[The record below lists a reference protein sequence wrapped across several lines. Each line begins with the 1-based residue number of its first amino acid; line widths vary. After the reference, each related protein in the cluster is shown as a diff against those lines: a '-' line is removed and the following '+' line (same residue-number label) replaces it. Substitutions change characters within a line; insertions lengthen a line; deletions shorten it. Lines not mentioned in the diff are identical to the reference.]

1 MIFFYLGTDA
11 GTRTRTVT
19 RLQIASLAV
28 SAQKLNKYLKS
39 AEHIGNPRVDKIL
52 KSLDEGNQKKFKNL
66 SSLKLS
72 KINLRSRNTRRW
84 RSHRKAEA
92 YLVLWKNRK
101 RQERIGDW
109 LSQIDSVSHS
119 RPYVSLLL
127 IIHKVAHF
135 WKKNKN
141 YKVQIFVCNFL
152 RNMQEELRKKHTKM
166 IKC

>member
-66 SSLKLS
+66 SCLKLS
-72 KINLRSRNTRRW
+72 KINLRSRNT
-84 RSHRKAEA
+84 HDEEA
-92 YLVLWKNRK
+92 IE
-101 RQERIGDW
+101 RQKPIWFYGRMERG
-109 LSQIDSVSHS
+109 
-119 RPYVSLLL
+119 
-127 IIHKVAHF
+127 
-135 WKKNKN
+135 KKG
-141 YKVQIFVCNFL
+141 
-152 RNMQEELRKKHTKM
+152 
-166 IKC
+166 